1 MFCVINRHE
10 TSVHYC
16 LVSLMCQ
23 KHSYVKNY
31 MYKLCRHVL
40 IEGSLLNSNL
50 VVLYMAEL
58 VALGV

>member
-1 MFCVINRHE
+1 
-10 TSVHYC
+10 
-16 LVSLMCQ
+16 MCQ

-31 MYKLCRHVL
+31 MYTLCRHVL

-58 VALGV
+58 VALGA